1 MQSLFDDLLAKGKE
15 YNLIRNLCG
24 VNANTVSNF
33 LHNTLHCLPSLAPF
47 SAFIMTKYTA
57 KYYTN
62 DQNEKKY

>member
-1 MQSLFDDLLAKGKE
+1 MQSLFDLLAEGEE
-15 YNLIRNLCG
+15 YNLIDLENC